1 MEKRNLDKLFQEKFS
16 DFSEVPDKKVWTAIE
31 ASLEKK
37 QKKRIVPIWWQLG
50 GVAALLAIVLYVI
63 NPFEKENLPSTN
75 TVTDSNTEQLDAKDN
90 TNDSIDKRSQLL
102 NQTPSNTETELT
114 SNDTEKTSASEQ
126 NDKQSHEALIQS
138 EKRNTI
144 AIEKDAQQQMAR
156 QTELAENDNSIQKN
170 DNDVIL
176 PTTDERDA
184 RAIADIDTKEDAK
197 NQTDTF
203 DKTKLENAVVNN
215 TQKATDTI
223 LKKNNLVFD
232 ENTKQQEVAQQNKDE
247 DSDKKSIYDA
257 IEEQLKE
264 EEEIADADLTANRWA
279 MGPSVAPVYF
289 DAIGQGSPIH
299 SDFSPNS
306 KSGNVNLSYGVV
318 VSYEVTKK
326 LSIRSGLHK
335 VDFGYDTNDVL
346 FSSSL
351 DGSTSAL
358 IDNINY
364 TASSRNLVVESKSRA
379 PNASAD
385 NPEFLASSSNRL
397 EGRMIQQLGYLEVPF
412 ELNYALIDKKF
423 GINVIGGVSSLFL
436 VDSNVSLESVD
447 EGLTTTMGEANNAN
461 SVNFSTNIGL
471 GFNYKFSPKVQLNL
485 EPIFKYQ
492 LNTFSETAGQFRPYA
507 LGVYSGVSFKF

>member
-16 DFSEVPDKKVWTAIE
+16 DFSEVPDQKVWAAIE

-37 QKKRIVPIWWQLG
+37 QKKRIIPIWWQLG
-50 GVAALLAIVLYVI
+50 GVAALLAILLYVA
-63 NPFEKENLPSTN
+63 NPFEKENLPNTN
-75 TVTDSNTEQLDAKDN
+75 TVTDRNTEQVDKETH
-90 TNDSIDKRSQLL
+90 TNDSINKEPQLL
-102 NQTPSNTETELT
+102 EQTQPNTETELT
-114 SNDTEKTSASEQ
+114 SHDTEKTSASER
-126 NDKQSHEALIQS
+126 NEKQSHEALVKS
-138 EKRNTI
+138 EKTNNVL
-144 AIEKDAQQQMAR
+144 IEKGALQEKAR
-156 QTELAENDNSIQKN
+156 ETKLAKNDNSIQKDGN
-170 DNDVIL
+170 RTVL
-176 PTTDERDA
+176 PTVYKKGTQ
-184 RAIADIDTKEDAK
+184 AIAETNVKKDDEIQNDS
-197 NQTDTF
+197 F
-203 DKTKLENAVVNN
+203 DKTKPENAVADN
-215 TQKATDTI
+215 TQQAADTI
-223 LKKNNLVFD
+223 LKPNRAIFD
-232 ENTKQQEVAQQNKDE
+232 ENVKKQKVAQQEQD
-247 DSDKKSIYDA
+247 DKKSIYDA
-257 IEEQLKE
+257 IEEQLKNE
-264 EEEIADADLTANRWA
+264 EEQIAQADLMDNRWA

-364 TASSRNLVVESKSRA
+364 TASSRNLVVESKSNA

-385 NPEFLASSSNRL
+385 NPEFLTSSTGRL
-397 EGRMIQQLGYLEVPF
+397 EGRMIQQLGYLEVPL

-423 GINVIGGVSSLFL
+423 GVNVIGGISSLFL
-436 VDSNVSLESVD
+436 VDSNVSLESAD
-447 EGLTTTMGEANNAN
+447 ESLITTMGEANNAN
-461 SVNFSTNIGL
+461 SINFSTNIGL